1 MKPVNDEFYIG
12 YQPKAPAATAR
23 YVRRAVAVL
32 AVGAVA
38 VGVVLAVF
46 LPYLGEGVFE
56 FGRVRDFHGVM
67 RCDAASGPRLSD
79 AEVDYLLVGPGK
91 NGALEMCGANG
102 QTVTLAGTLIMRD
115 GRRLIETAGP
125 ARASVDEVAVAAGV
139 VGAAEL
145 VGADAAP
152 VSLGTMTLT
161 GEIVDPKCYFGVMNP
176 GEGRA
181 HRACAILCLRGGI
194 TPVFVARD
202 RSGAT
207 SHLLITGPRG
217 EPITEKLLRWVGEGV
232 SGKGEVVRTGRW
244 LSWRLDPASL
254 SFAGK

>member
-1 MKPVNDEFYIG
+1 MKPMNDEFYIG
-12 YQPKAPAATAR
+12 YLPKASVATAR
-23 YVRRAVAVL
+23 FVRRRVAALASGVL
-32 AVGAVA
+32 ATSVLVA
-38 VGVVLAVF
+38 LI
-46 LPYLGEGVFE
+46 LPHLGEGVFE
-56 FGRVRDFHGVM
+56 FGQVRDFNGVV
-67 RCDAASGPRLSD
+67 RCDAASGPRLTD

-102 QTVTLAGTLIMRD
+102 QTVTLQGTLITRD

-125 ARASVDEVAVAAGV
+125 ARELANGLVRAAVAGEV
-139 VGAAEL
+139 KDSGEL
-145 VGADAAP
+145 S
-152 VSLGTMTLT
+152 VSLGTLTLT

-202 RSGAT
+202 QAGAT
-207 SHLLITGPRG
+207 AHLLITGPHG

-232 SGKGEVVRTGRW
+232 EGKGEVVRTGRW
-244 LSWRLDPASL
+244 LTWRLDPATL
-254 SFAGK
+254 GFAGK